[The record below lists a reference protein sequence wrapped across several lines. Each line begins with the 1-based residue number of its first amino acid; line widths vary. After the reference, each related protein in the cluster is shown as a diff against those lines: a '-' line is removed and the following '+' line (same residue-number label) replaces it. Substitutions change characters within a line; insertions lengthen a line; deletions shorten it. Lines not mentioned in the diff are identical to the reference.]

1 MPLPR
6 RLVLALALTLGV
18 VSMAAAEPCRTLASL
33 TWLLGRWQ
41 AVGDTTTVFERW
53 AAVSTDSWEGYG
65 ETASNGESA
74 ADRSVL
80 EREALRLVN
89 MGDEIFYLAKVA
101 HNALPVAFKLVD
113 CGDDW
118 AVYENPDHD
127 FPRRLEYRI
136 AGNGMDV
143 HVSDGLADGKGFTLR
158 FTRR

>member
-1 MPLPR
+1 MNPR
-6 RLVLALALTLGV
+6 ALLALLLAVL
-18 VSMAAAEPCRTLASL
+18 LASL
-33 TWLLGRWQ
+33 AGCGEEQ
-41 AVGDTTTVFERW
+41 APAPLPQEQV
-53 AAVSTDSWEGYG
+53 DSWEGYG

-118 AVYENPDHD
+118 AVFENPDHD